1 MTVANIN
8 SIQGLFITLLKG
20 PASTKE
26 LADLTSQLK
35 TGATITKIAT
45 DLIDSPEGKEL
56 VGNLSN
62 ADLIDYIY
70 SSAFGR
76 VPDSAGKAY
85 WIGKLGATPTSTTKA
100 TVVVDIINSASAA
113 DKAVFNGKVDVAKNT
128 THQLVVQELYVT
140 LLGRA
145 ADIGGRTYW
154 VGKLNTGT
162 SVADVTKEIIAS
174 PEAQDK
180 YAGLIN
186 SQFVEKLYSNA
197 FGRAT
202 DAEGL
207 AYWVGRLNSS
217 TRAAVTLEILGAA
230 SNADRQTLNN
240 KVDVAQGITDNFET
254 QFALTKETDNL
265 MGTNGKDLFIGDNG
279 NQFFATV
286 QAGDK
291 IDGGAG
297 IDTLKY
303 YYANQVL
310 PTLLNIEK
318 VELINLQGDI
328 DFSPLAGSSLEEVTL
343 KFNPDFITIITGLR
357 DIKLGIDNVNND
369 GLIIGDF
376 GNGTTASVSLT
387 DSTLNELEIQ
397 GNKVTTINLDLVS
410 EFTDGVNRI
419 DFLTIPLSSSA
430 TGGTLNITGDAGL
443 GGTDINDPNSSTVVE
458 SNPNAVTT
466 VNAAENT
473 GGVKLSFDG
482 EGKVNFT
489 GGKGDDSVGFA
500 FTAFDDESIVDGG
513 EGKDTLRLTS
523 GGDIDANTPA
533 ALAAI
538 NGVKNVEVLGFKA
551 TAIDIDPNP
560 DNVPVT
566 RVKVDAAKITA
577 VKEYDFETDILDLS
591 GAATGNK
598 FTLNKTANK
607 FDLVVDDVLVPVDDV
622 DVTLNLTG
630 KGQSV
635 DLTLKGKVEILDL
648 DSSKGTDTGTEK
660 NEITSLTTDFAGL
673 VDPDPLVDPTP
684 ALRINVTGKKE
695 LKIASPV
702 LPNNAVQGVY
712 IDAKDFEAKLE
723 ATGTDKDDTFIGG
736 TVDNTFIG
744 LSGNNTFTAGAG
756 KNNFTGGKDKDT
768 FNFDFDKFNT
778 SVTDIDK
785 VDGGDGIDTVR
796 FTTAGTTIDTTT
808 TAALAAINGIKNVE
822 VLGFGKENNVVSEV
836 KVDAT
841 KITAVKEYDFVADI
855 LNLSGAATGNKF
867 TLNKTNDNGVDLKLT
882 GKGQS
887 VDLTLKGDVEILNL
901 DSSKD
906 TDTGTEKNEI
916 TSLTTD
922 FAGLAG
928 TPGTPA
934 LTVNITG
941 DKELKIASP
950 VLPSNAV
957 QGVTIDAT
965 NFTAKLE
972 ATGTDEDDTFIGG
985 SVNNIFTGRSGN
997 NTFEAGAGKN
1007 NFTGGKDKDIF
1018 IFDFANF
1025 NADDDD
1031 NDKVDGGEGIDT
1043 LQFNDDVTVITT
1055 AKAKV
1060 INDNAKLIEVLSL
1073 NGGTS
1078 TVDVA
1083 KITAVKD
1090 YEISGNVTVI
1100 GATESNKFTVLTDG
1114 STVDINGAGQK
1125 VDLTL
1130 KGAVTNLNLQSSK
1143 GDTDPV
1149 QTHTVTQLKADGNL
1163 TLTIV
1168 SGGADDRD
1176 LVLAAPTL
1184 TEGSVFT
1191 LIADTFTAKLT
1202 ATGGAG
1208 NDILTGGTGSNTLT
1222 GGAGNDTLT
1231 GGAGNDTLTG
1241 GTGNDTLT
1249 GGAGRDSLT
1258 GGAGNDTLTG
1268 GAGADSLTGGAGND
1282 IFSYTNPALTDSNA
1296 GTLIGA
1302 NSTFDTI
1309 TDFTKGQDK
1318 ISVFELG
1325 LGFDAV
1331 VSAQKA
1337 VNGTGITDIST
1348 VANFTTVLNAA
1359 STEINA
1365 TQLGYFVLG
1374 GNTYILSDVN
1384 NNNFVTGGTE
1394 LLIKLSGFSAGL
1406 ANTDFNFTV

>member
-8 SIQGLFITLLKG
+8 SIQGLFITLLKD

-128 THQLVVQELYVT
+128 THQLVVQELYVAF
-140 LLGRA
+140 LGRA
-145 ADIGGRTYW
+145 AETDGRDYW
-154 VGKLNTGT
+154 VELLNSGV
-162 SVADVTKEIIAS
+162 SVANVAKEIIAS
-174 PEAQDK
+174 PEAQNK

-186 SQFVEKLYSNA
+186 SQFIELLYSNA
-197 FGRAT
+197 FGRST
-202 DAEGL
+202 DKPGL
-207 AYWVGRLNSS
+207 DYWVGRLNSS
-217 TRAAVTLEILGAA
+217 TRAAVALEILSAA
-230 SNADRQTLNN
+230 SDADRKTLNN
-240 KVDVAQGITDNFET
+240 KVDVAQGITDNFQT

-265 MGTNGKDLFIGDNG
+265 IGTNGKDLFIGDNG
-279 NQFFATV
+279 NLFFATV

-303 YYANQVL
+303 SYSDGIL
-310 PTLLNIEK
+310 PTLLNVEK
-318 VELINLQGDI
+318 VELINLRNNNIDFI
-328 DFSPLAGSSLEEVTL
+328 DFSPAAGSGLEEVTL
-343 KFNPDFITIITGLR
+343 KFNPQSFFSTIAGLR
-357 DIKLGIDNVNND
+357 DIKLGIDNVNTN
-369 GLIIGDF
+369 GFGFSVIVGNF

-523 GGDIDANTPA
+523 GGDIDATTPA

-538 NGVKNVEVLGFKA
+538 NGVKNVEVLGFD
-551 TAIDIDPNP
+551 TPFST
-560 DNVPVT
+560 VT
-566 RVKVDAAKITA
+566 VDAAKITA
-577 VKEYDFETDILDLS
+577 VKEYDLLADTVNLS

-598 FTLNKTANK
+598 FTLNKTQDN
-607 FDLVVDDVLVPVDDV
+607 DVA
-622 DVTLNLTG
+622 LNLTG

-635 DLTLKGKVEILDL
+635 DLTLKGKVQTLNL
-648 DSSKGTDTGTEK
+648 DSSKDTDTGTEK
-660 NEITSLTTDFAGL
+660 NEITKLTTDFAGL
-673 VDPDPLVDPTP
+673 AGTP
-684 ALRINVTGKKE
+684 GTHALEINIKGDKE

-702 LPNNAVQGVY
+702 LPSNAVKGVT
-712 IDAKDFEAKLE
+712 IDATNFTAKLE
-723 ATGTDKDDTFIGG
+723 ATGTDKDDTFTGG

-768 FNFDFDKFNT
+768 FNFDFAKFNT

-796 FTTAGTTIDTTT
+796 FTDANINATTD
-808 TAALAAINGIKNVE
+808 AALAAINGIKNVE
-822 VLGFGKENNVVSEV
+822 VLGFGETGNAVNAVT
-836 KVDAT
+836 VDAT
-841 KITAVKEYDFVADI
+841 KITAVKEYDLLADTVT
-855 LNLSGAATGNKF
+855 LSGAATGNKF
-867 TLNKTNDNGVDLKLT
+867 TLNKTLDNDVDLNLI

-887 VDLTLKGDVEILNL
+887 VDLTLKGKVQTLTL
-901 DSSKD
+901 DSSKG

-916 TSLTTD
+916 TKLTTD

-928 TPGTPA
+928 NPGTLA

-957 QGVTIDAT
+957 KGVTIDAT

-985 SVNNIFTGRSGN
+985 SVNNIFTGRSGT
-997 NTFEAGAGKN
+997 NTFTAGTGKN
-1007 NFTGGKDKDIF
+1007 NFTGGKDKDTF
-1018 IFDFANF
+1018 IFDFPNF

-1043 LQFNDDVTVITT
+1043 LHFTNDVTVETT
-1055 AKAKV
+1055 ADAKV

-1073 NGGTS
+1073 NGGK
-1078 TVDVA
+1078 VDVA
-1083 KITAVKD
+1083 KITAVKE

-1114 STVDINGAGQK
+1114 STVDISGNAQK

-1130 KGAVTNLNLQSSK
+1130 KGAGVTNLNLKSTK
-1143 GDTDPV
+1143 GNVADPV
-1149 QTHTVTQLKADGNL
+1149 GDNTVTQLKADGNL
-1163 TLTIV
+1163 NLTIEWA
-1168 SGGADDRD
+1168 GGNQDRD
-1176 LVLAAPTL
+1176 LVLLAAPTL
-1184 TEGSVFT
+1184 KQGSVFNLNAT
-1191 LIADTFTAKLT
+1191 AFTAKLT

-1208 NDILTGGTGSNTLT
+1208 NDILTGGFGNDSLT
-1222 GGAGNDTLT
+1222 GGAGNDSLTGGAGNDSLTGGDGNDTLT
-1231 GGAGNDTLTG
+1231 GGAGSDSLTG
-1241 GTGNDTLT
+1241 GDGNDSLTGGAGSDTLT
-1249 GGAGRDSLT
+1249 GGAGD
-1258 GGAGNDTLTG
+1258 
-1268 GAGADSLTGGAGND
+1268 D
-1282 IFSYTNPALTDSNA
+1282 IFRYNLLTDSNA
-1296 GTLIGA
+1296 GNLTAGNL
-1302 NSTFDTI
+1302 SFDTI

-1318 ISVFELG
+1318 ISVVD

-1331 VSAQKA
+1331 VSAQLA

-1348 VANFTTVLNAA
+1348 VANFTAVLDAA
-1359 STEINA
+1359 STEIDVN
-1365 TQLGYFVLG
+1365 QLGYFVLG
-1374 GNTYILSDVN
+1374 GNTYILSNVN
-1384 NNNFVTGGTE
+1384 EDKFATSDD

-1406 ANTDFNFTV
+1406 ASTDFNLV

>member
-35 TGATITKIAT
+35 NGVTITKIAT
-45 DLIDSPEGKEL
+45 DLIDSPKGKEL
-56 VGNLSN
+56 VGNLSS

-76 VPDSAGKAY
+76 VPDSAGKEF
-85 WIGKLGATPTSTTKA
+85 WKGKLGETPTSTTKA
-100 TVVVDIINSASAA
+100 TVVVDIINFASPA
-113 DKAVFNGKVDVAKNT
+113 DKGVFNGKVDVAKKT
-128 THQLVVQELYVT
+128 THELVVQELYVT

-145 ADIGGRTYW
+145 ADGPGRNYW

-297 IDTLKY
+297 IDTFKY
-303 YYANQVL
+303 YYSNNGIL
-310 PTLLNIEK
+310 PTLLNVEK
-318 VELINLQGDI
+318 VELINLRSNI
-328 DFSPLAGSSLEEVTL
+328 DFSPLAGSSLEEVAL
-343 KFNPDFITIITGLR
+343 KFNPVNNTTVAGLR
-357 DIKLGIDNVNND
+357 DIKLGIDNVTNN
-369 GLIIGDF
+369 GIITGNF

-387 DSTLNELEIQ
+387 DSTLNILTIE
-397 GNKVTTINLDLVS
+397 GNRVTTINLDLVS
-410 EFTDGVNRI
+410 EFTGGVNRI
-419 DFLTIPLSSSA
+419 ATLNIPTLSSSA
-430 TGGTLNITGDAGL
+430 TGRTLNITGDAGL
-443 GGTDINDPNSSTVVE
+443 AGTNINDPNSSTRVALNLNT
-458 SNPNAVTT
+458 SNPDAVTT
-466 VNAAENT
+466 VNAKENT
-473 GGVKLSFDG
+473 GGVKLFFTG
-482 EGKVNFT
+482 GKVNFT
-489 GGKGDDSVGFA
+489 GGKGDDSIGFEFA
-500 FTAFDDESIVDGG
+500 QFDDKTIVDGG
-513 EGKDTLRLTS
+513 DGKDTLRLT
-523 GGDIDANTPA
+523 GNPIDTTTTAK
-533 ALAAI
+533 LAAI
-538 NGVKNVEVLGFKA
+538 NGIDNVEVLGFGE
-551 TAIDIDPNP
+551 TGNTV
-560 DNVPVT
+560 NQVT
-566 RVKVDAAKITA
+566 VDATKITA
-577 VKEYDFETDILDLS
+577 VKEYDFVANTIKLS

-598 FTLNKTANK
+598 FTLNNTGAN
-607 FDLVVDDVLVPVDDV
+607 
-622 DVTLNLTG
+622 TLELEG

-635 DLTLKGKVEILDL
+635 DLTLKGNVRTLTL
-648 DSSKGTDTGTEK
+648 RSNAVTDTGTEK

-673 VDPDPLVDPTP
+673 TGTP
-684 ALRINVTGKKE
+684 GTSALRVNITGDKD
-695 LKIASPV
+695 LKIAAPV
-702 LPNNAVQGVY
+702 LPSNAVKG
-712 IDAKDFEAKLE
+712 ITINAAPFTAKLE
-723 ATGTDKDDTFIGG
+723 ATGTDKDDTFMGG

-768 FNFDFDKFNT
+768 FIFGFANFNT

-796 FTTAGTTIDTTT
+796 FTDANINATTD
-808 TAALAAINGIKNVE
+808 AKLAAINGIKNVE
-822 VLGFGKENNVVSEV
+822 VLGFGETGNAVNAVT
-836 KVDAT
+836 VDAT
-841 KITAVKEYDFVADI
+841 KITAVKEYDLLADTVT
-855 LNLSGAATGNKF
+855 LSGAATGNKF
-867 TLNKTNDNGVDLKLT
+867 TLNKTLDNDVDLNLI

-887 VDLTLKGDVEILNL
+887 VDLTLNGKVQILDI
-901 DSSKD
+901 DSSQG

-916 TSLTTD
+916 TKLTTD

-928 TPGTPA
+928 NPGTLA
-934 LTVNITG
+934 LTINITG

-957 QGVTIDAT
+957 KGVTINAAG
-965 NFTAKLE
+965 FTAKLE

-985 SVNNIFTGRSGN
+985 SVNNIFTGRSGT
-997 NTFEAGAGKN
+997 NTFTAGTGKN
-1007 NFTGGKDKDIF
+1007 NFTGGKDKDTF

-1043 LQFNDDVTVITT
+1043 LHFTNDVTVITT

-1060 INDNAKLIEVLSL
+1060 INDNAKLIEVLRL

-1078 TVDVA
+1078 KVDVA

-1090 YEISGNVTVI
+1090 YEISGDNANVTVF
-1100 GATESNKFTVLTDG
+1100 GATESNKFTVLTNG
-1114 STVDINGAGQK
+1114 STVNISGNAQK

-1130 KGAVTNLNLQSSK
+1130 KGATVTDLNLQSSK
-1143 GDTDPV
+1143 GNTDPV
-1149 QTHTVTQLKADGNL
+1149 LANTVTQLKADGDL

-1168 SGGADDRD
+1168 TEGANQDRD

-1184 TEGSVFT
+1184 KQGSVFNLDAT
-1191 LIADTFTAKLT
+1191 TFTAKLT
-1202 ATGGAG
+1202 AIGGAGNDSLTGGAGNDSLTGGAG
-1208 NDILTGGTGSNTLT
+1208 NDILTGGAGNDSLT
-1222 GGAGNDTLT
+1222 GGAGSDTLT
-1231 GGAGNDTLTG
+1231 GGAGND
-1241 GTGNDTLT
+1241 
-1249 GGAGRDSLT
+1249 
-1258 GGAGNDTLTG
+1258 
-1268 GAGADSLTGGAGND
+1268 
-1282 IFSYTNPALTDSNA
+1282 IFGYTALTDSNA
-1296 GTLIGA
+1296 GNLTAGNL
-1302 NSTFDTI
+1302 SFDTI

-1318 ISVFELG
+1318 ISVVELG
-1325 LGFDAV
+1325 FNPATALV
-1331 VSAQKA
+1331 NAQAA
-1337 VNGTGITDIST
+1337 VNGTGQ
-1348 VANFTTVLNAA
+1348 
-1359 STEINA
+1359 TEINA
-1365 TQLGYFVLG
+1365 AVLAAAAGAIGVSKLGTFVLG
-1374 GNTYILSDVN
+1374 GSTYILGNDAAAAISGNDLLVKLTG
-1384 NNNFVTGGTE
+1384 NF
-1394 LLIKLSGFSAGL
+1394 SGDSIL
-1406 ANTDFNFTV
+1406 ATTDFIYA